1 MKSTCCNSALC
12 QAGFAV
18 GAEIPGAG
26 CGLPLSAPKGGS
38 PLVLIWTVGT
48 SLLQAL
54 LPGLF
59 LQQEDG
65 TAGERMNKI
74 LFQMQC
80 VYTVVFWGFFV
91 LGTAVP
97 VVVIG
102 ICWGNEQ
109 NWKCQLLLLCSNP
122 DCDGNIDTNS
132 SSKSVSY
139 AEEVLLWMPSGVYC
153 NPCYPCASLLQHCPC
168 RKIGRMLLI
177 PHSHPELGTCCVL
190 NICFPPAL
198 CCHGSRTWPNK
209 CTFFGAVSVNFLS
222 VHF

>member
-1 MKSTCCNSALC
+1 MKSTCCNSALARQVLQWEQKSQELVAACPC
-12 QAGFAV
+12 QHPKEDHLWFWFEQLAH
-18 GAEIPGAG
+18 
-26 CGLPLSAPKGGS
+26 LSFKHYY
-38 PLVLIWTVGT
+38 LVCFY
-48 SLLQAL
+48 SRKMAL
-54 LPGLF
+54 LEKGWIRFFFKCSVYILLF
-59 LQQEDG
+59 FG
-65 TAGERMNKI
+65 
-74 LFQMQC
+74 
-80 VYTVVFWGFFV
+80 VFFV

-139 AEEVLLWMPSGVYC
+139 AEEVLLWMPGGVYC
-153 NPCYPCASLLQHCPC
+153 NPSYPCASLLQHCPC
-168 RKIGRMLLI
+168 RKIGRILLI

-209 CTFFGAVSVNFLS
+209 CTFFGAMSVNFLS